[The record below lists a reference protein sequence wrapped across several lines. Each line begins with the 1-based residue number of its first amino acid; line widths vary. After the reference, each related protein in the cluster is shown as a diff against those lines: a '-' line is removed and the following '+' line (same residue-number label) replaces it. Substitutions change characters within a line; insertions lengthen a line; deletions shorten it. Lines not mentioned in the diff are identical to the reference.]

1 MRKAFRLSAPAK
13 LDADELVL
21 RIAEDDW
28 QTALRIDDELE
39 STFELLASRPHI
51 GHTRTHRPRHS
62 ATSARVAV
70 LLLVD
75 HLRSGDEAARDRP
88 RLARRAAQTQA
99 LSPYGKSPGQQW
111 GSWRTD
117 RR

>member
-39 STFELLASRPHI
+39 STFALLASRPHI
-51 GHTRTHRPRHS
+51 GHTRTDLDIPP
-62 ATSARVAV
+62 
-70 LLLVD
+70 
-75 HLRSGDEAARDRP
+75 HLRVWPFYSWLIIYDPATKPLEIVRVWHG
-88 RLARRAAQTQA
+88 AQRKPK
-99 LSPYGKSPGQQW
+99 L
-111 GSWRTD
+111 
-117 RR
+117 